1 MKIWWKI
8 SYFVDK
14 KKNSVRE
21 RSLFFLDF
29 PKYLIF
35 LSYFLISLCLHIKLK
50 VYGHIYT
57 IYRASEPFQKS
68 LSNWESQVYFLLM
81 VLIPLSILNLGM
93 IIRLK
98 KCIIL
103 RKKNPRFVRMTRET
117 TRTTCVRPRTTCRR
131 HRMREFGL
139 KSRKIIWGGC
149 KLWKKTLCGS
159 YGNILFLFF
168 GLRKKLEGLKKNLW
182 GEQRQHFILWCA
194 VRGAGGAPSSSVLLK
209 PVLERPREAENDREE
224 SEWNINI

>member
-29 PKYLIF
+29 PEYLIF

-57 IYRASEPFQKS
+57 IYRASKPFQKS

-93 IIRLK
+93 IIRLPRTVLWVAVLFNVMLTPYFAAK
-98 KCIIL
+98 IYCIIL
-103 RKKNPRFVRMTRET
+103 LLNVDLIPVHVVF
-117 TRTTCVRPRTTCRR
+117 P
-131 HRMREFGL
+131 
-139 KSRKIIWGGC
+139 KINQIVF
-149 KLWKKTLCGS
+149 S
-159 YGNILFLFF
+159 
-168 GLRKKLEGLKKNLW
+168 
-182 GEQRQHFILWCA
+182 
-194 VRGAGGAPSSSVLLK
+194 
-209 PVLERPREAENDREE
+209 
-224 SEWNINI
+224 